1 MNIHILHRDLRLND
15 NTSLITQLKECKST
29 TIIFIFTPE
38 QINKKNNEY
47 YNSNSVQF
55 MIESLHELSNEI
67 KKKNGKLYFF
77 YGDTIDVLNSI
88 NKDININ
95 SISYNI
101 DYSSYSKYR
110 DNLIEK
116 WADKNNI
123 KIIAQEDYLLYN
135 ILEGLTKKDDG
146 VYYKVYTAFKNNCMK
161 KLTVREIDKFN
172 KFKFKKY
179 KLLLDNKYYINEKDI
194 DNFYNYNEFLAIRG
208 GRSNALKILKN
219 IDKWKDYNNN
229 KDFFNYKTTH
239 LSSHNHYTTI
249 SIRELYWTI
258 IEKLGNNNQLI
269 NELHWRDFFTNICHF
284 NPQMTQH
291 QIMSKYN
298 ETFKE
303 KFNNIKWNNNIILFN
318 KWETGNIG
326 VPLIDACMRELI
338 KTGYMNGRGRMLVS
352 SFITKNVLY
361 KWYEAE
367 KIFAKH
373 LVDYSIMMNIGN
385 WNWQI
390 GGIDPKQYLRIFNP
404 YIQSKKF
411 DKDALYIKKWI
422 PELNNVN
429 SKDIHNWEEKA
440 AEYIENG
447 CTYILPQILYK
458 KSKQENM
465 KELLRINKI

>member
-1 MNIHILHRDLRLND
+1 MNIYLLHRDLRLND
-15 NTSLITQLKECKST
+15 NTSLIAQLKEYKST

-55 MIESLHELSNEI
+55 MIESLHELSSEI

-101 DYSSYSKYR
+101 DYTSYSKYR

-116 WADKNNI
+116 WANKNNI
-123 KIIAQEDYLLYN
+123 KIIAKEDYLLYN
-135 ILEGLTKKDDG
+135 ILDGITKKEDG
-146 VYYKVYTAFKNNCMK
+146 DYYKVYTAFKNHCIK
-161 KLTVREIDKFN
+161 KLKVREIDKFN
-172 KFKFKKY
+172 KFKFKNY
-179 KLLLDNKYYINEKDI
+179 KLLLDNKYYINENDI
-194 DNFYNYNEFLAIRG
+194 DKFYNYNDFLAIRG

-239 LSSHNHYTTI
+239 LSSHNHFTTI

-258 IEKLGNNNQLI
+258 IEKLGNKNQLI
-269 NELHWRDFFTNICHF
+269 NELHWRDFFTNICYF

-291 QIMSKYN
+291 QISNKHN

-303 KFNNIKWNNNIILFN
+303 KYNYVKWKNNISLFN
-318 KWETGNIG
+318 KWKSGNIG
-326 VPLIDACMRELI
+326 IPLVDACMRELI
-338 KTGYMNGRGRMLVS
+338 TTGFMNGRGRMVVS
-352 SFITKNVLY
+352 SFITKNILY

-367 KIFAKH
+367 KIFAKY

-422 PELNNVN
+422 PELENINP
-429 SKDIHNWEEKA
+429 KDIHNWEEKA
-440 AEYIENG
+440 DECIKNG
-447 CTYILPQILYK
+447 CKYILPQISYK

>member
-1 MNIHILHRDLRLND
+1 
-15 NTSLITQLKECKST
+15 
-29 TIIFIFTPE
+29 
-38 QINKKNNEY
+38 
-47 YNSNSVQF
+47 

-258 IEKLGNNNQLI
+258 IEKLGDNNQLI

-291 QIMSKYN
+291 QIMNKHN

-352 SFITKNVLY
+352 SFITKNILY

-440 AEYIENG
+440 EEYINNG
-447 CTYILPQILYK
+447 CKYIAPQILYK